1 MVKVNCASIPKELF
15 ESEFFG
21 HVKGAFTGAHR
32 DRVGRFQLAD
42 GGTIFLDEVSEIPLE
57 LQAKLLRVLQ
67 ESEFERVG
75 DDVTRS
81 VDVRVIAA
89 TNRDLERRIVEGH
102 FREDLFYR
110 LSVFPIE
117 VPPLRG
123 DDVIQLA
130 QEFLNKTCKD
140 FGREPMTLTR
150 GQANK
155 LRAYDWP
162 GNVRELKN
170 VIERAVILSRGAR
183 SVIERFRG
191 GIRYA
196 RRSRVSDGAGNARA
210 SEEEHRRRPE
220 TGGLAGVRCGW
231 GGRPAGD
238 QADDSRRSYPDTR
251 YQEAGQGESRVTRAT
266 VNRLLVVAGIAGFA
280 VLFRILP
287 VNEWLEQLGRLNE
300 QYPVAVPVAYVVAVT
315 IATVALFPGW
325 ISMMLGGLLFGV
337 LPGLPFALL
346 GITAGAYGAFLAGR
360 ALGRSWVEKRMG
372 DSLKLQALD
381 EAVNAQS
388 FYIVFLTRFAI
399 VLPFNVLNYAFGL
412 TRVKS
417 MTYVT
422 ATALGML
429 PAVLLYVYLGTLA
442 DDFGAIL
449 AGDVRPASGAY
460 WIAAIA
466 IVAIVAVI
474 WIVQRAAKRAL
485 RQKNSIS

>member
-1 MVKVNCASIPKELF
+1 M
-15 ESEFFG
+15 
-21 HVKGAFTGAHR
+21 
-32 DRVGRFQLAD
+32 
-42 GGTIFLDEVSEIPLE
+42 
-57 LQAKLLRVLQ
+57 
-67 ESEFERVG
+67 
-75 DDVTRS
+75 
-81 VDVRVIAA
+81 
-89 TNRDLERRIVEGH
+89 
-102 FREDLFYR
+102 
-110 LSVFPIE
+110 
-117 VPPLRG
+117 
-123 DDVIQLA
+123 
-130 QEFLNKTCKD
+130 
-140 FGREPMTLTR
+140 
-150 GQANK
+150 
-155 LRAYDWP
+155 
-162 GNVRELKN
+162 
-170 VIERAVILSRGAR
+170 
-183 SVIERFRG
+183 
-191 GIRYA
+191 
-196 RRSRVSDGAGNARA
+196 
-210 SEEEHRRRPE
+210 
-220 TGGLAGVRCGW
+220 
-231 GGRPAGD
+231 
-238 QADDSRRSYPDTR
+238 
-251 YQEAGQGESRVTRAT
+251 TRAT
-266 VNRLLVVAGIAGFA
+266 INRLLVVAGIAGFA

-287 VNEWLEQLGRLNE
+287 VTEWLEQLGRLNE
-300 QYPVAVPVAYVVAVT
+300 QYPVAVPVAYVAAVS

-412 TRVKS
+412 TRVKA
-417 MTYVT
+417 MTYIS